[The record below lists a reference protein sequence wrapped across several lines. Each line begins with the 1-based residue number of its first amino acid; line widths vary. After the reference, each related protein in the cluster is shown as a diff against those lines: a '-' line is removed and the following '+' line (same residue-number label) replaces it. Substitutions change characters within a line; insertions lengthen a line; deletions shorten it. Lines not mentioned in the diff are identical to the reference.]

1 MILNIENEVNSYFNT
16 VLPNLENIAY
26 TKKLINLPRVNRN
39 MNNRTIVFFEKEIL
53 NFDLCEML
61 GNKVISPFVYHKT
74 TKSLSTLN
82 SDIDVNKYIYAPT
95 LEMVQRWLR
104 EMHDINIGMNFK
116 LISKKWDFIV
126 YHSGLTVDEYK
137 DHLNKYLEVF
147 PDRNFNTYEEA
158 LEEALLESIY
168 YLTL

>member
-1 MILNIENEVNSYFNT
+1 VILNIENEVNSYFNT

-53 NFDLCEML
+53 KFDLCVML
-61 GNKVISPFVYHKT
+61 GDKVISPFVYHKI
-74 TKSLSTLN
+74 TKSLSILD

-104 EMHDINIGMNFK
+104 DVVGINIGINYK
-116 LISKKWDFIV
+116 IVSKKWDFIV
-126 YHSGLTVDEYK
+126 YHSDLTIDEYK
-137 DHLNKYLEVF
+137 EHKKKYVESF

-158 LEEALLESIY
+158 LEEALLESIF